1 MTDGKARRMWALP
14 NAELTVPQALLMH
27 GGAPDLVTIPC
38 PAYLIEHEKGL
49 VLFDT
54 GCHPAVADDPVAH
67 WGPFAEHLQVSYPK
81 EMLLDRQIQ
90 ALGYK
95 MSDIKYVLLS
105 HLHLDHT
112 GYMHAFPNA
121 TFIIMQDELRYAY
134 WPEPHLRDVFVFKDI
149 VPTRGFQWLELNG
162 DFDIFGDGSL
172 HMLKT
177 PGHTPGESSLH
188 VRLPNRSI
196 LLVGDTLHLRE
207 QFNTLSG
214 MPLDTDPATSSLSIQ
229 RLRAIRDLH
238 ECTVWIS
245 HDPEDWDELP
255 HAPTAIE

>member
-1 MTDGKARRMWALP
+1 M
-14 NAELTVPQALLMH
+14 
-27 GGAPDLVTIPC
+27 
-38 PAYLIEHEKGL
+38 
-49 VLFDT
+49 FDT

-95 MSDIKYVLLS
+95 MSDIKYVLIS

-149 VPTRGFQWLELNG
+149 VPTRGFQWLELSG

-196 LLVGDTLHLRE
+196 LLVGDTIHLRE

-214 MPLDTDPATSSLSIQ
+214 MPLDTDPRGLVVVYPTPAGPFGTCTSVRSGSRTTRKTGMSCPTRQPPLSKEDGQHAT
-229 RLRAIRDLH
+229 LRI
-238 ECTVWIS
+238 
-245 HDPEDWDELP
+245 PLP
-255 HAPTAIE
+255 AV